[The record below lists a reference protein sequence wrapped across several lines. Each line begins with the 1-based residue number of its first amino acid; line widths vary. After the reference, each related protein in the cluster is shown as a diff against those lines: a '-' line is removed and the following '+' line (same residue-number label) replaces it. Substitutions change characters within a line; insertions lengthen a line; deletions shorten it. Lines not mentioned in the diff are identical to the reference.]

1 MAPDLNWELRLG
13 FLVHD
18 VSRLRRRVVDRAL
31 KPLGVTRSQWWVL
44 AFLSRSDGMSQVALA
59 DELDLGKVALG
70 QLIDRLE
77 KTGFVS
83 RRADDEDR
91 RVKRVFLTRR
101 GQALIARIRE
111 SVTVDG
117 KGNPRKDRRDR
128 SAGDR
133 PRAAQDE
140 GESARH
146 DRRERGERRL
156 RRGLAPSQAEP
167 DLAAIEHHDVA
178 LHRPRAEAHA
188 AILEQLDADRV
199 AGIGRRGET
208 DRHRH
213 QPFRPPRREMLER
226 RAAGEPEC
234 VEPVRDRPLEA
245 CLLGRFRGR
254 RGSA

>member
-83 RRADDEDR
+83 RRADDGDR
-91 RVKRVFLTRR
+91 RIKRVFLTRR

-111 SVTVDG
+111 SVTVTEKEILEQVD
-117 KGNPRKDRRDR
+117 
-128 SAGDR
+128 
-133 PRAAQDE
+133 
-140 GESARH
+140 
-146 DRRERGERRL
+146 
-156 RRGLAPSQAEP
+156 EP
-167 DLAAIEHHDVA
+167 DLRATGRA
-178 LHRPRAEAHA
+178 LRKMKEN
-188 AILEQLDADRV
+188 
-199 AGIGRRGET
+199 
-208 DRHRH
+208 
-213 QPFRPPRREMLER
+213 
-226 RAAGEPEC
+226 
-234 VEPVRDRPLEA
+234 
-245 CLLGRFRGR
+245 LLGLIADNDA
-254 RGSA
+254 SDDSDPA